1 MNLKTLWCIILTV
14 QRRTIFFSERD
25 AVMDVFAMLE
35 EAIAIIKKMLDD
47 FKAWIAIYFPQEE
60 E

>member
-1 MNLKTLWCIILTV
+1 MYKTNKFTEE
-14 QRRTIFFSERD
+14 QYFSGRD

-35 EAIAIIKKMLDD
+35 EIVAIIKKMLDD

>member
-1 MNLKTLWCIILTV
+1 MNKFTEE
-14 QRRTIFFSERD
+14 QYFSERD

-35 EAIAIIKKMLDD
+35 EIVAIIKKMLDD